1 MRHTFLDHPT
11 RLAHSIRVV
20 PRVERA
26 SGNSIVSG
34 NTMRGHTCSSR
45 MTGAL
50 LPLPSTII
58 SGPQFVDQNMK
69 STSRFMIKKKLLYF
83 YSLEW
88 HSVST
93 YQFVYIAVQN
103 DPNLVVVF
111 FFVLTKSVSWE
122 VVFPDGL
129 STRTPRIRTAQYASG
144 KHRAQLQTDTRWR
157 SCYFSSHKSWFCMEI
172 LMLIIWKL
180 RFLATYSEKTHKIKC
195 PVTQLCFLAT
205 YSEKTHKIKCPVT
218 QVPTLPITVQNFLE
232 VLLGQSP
239 HTKDRHHYQHIFMR
253 VNSRQPGRIWTIACQ
268 ADSWLGALH
277 VCAHRDLNTILM
289 NIYITY
295 TTIFYLRCQCFQA
308 ISVHNGHRL
317 NTSSS

>member
-1 MRHTFLDHPT
+1 
-11 RLAHSIRVV
+11 
-20 PRVERA
+20 
-26 SGNSIVSG
+26 
-34 NTMRGHTCSSR
+34 
-45 MTGAL
+45 
-50 LPLPSTII
+50 
-58 SGPQFVDQNMK
+58 
-69 STSRFMIKKKLLYF
+69 MIKKKLLYF

-195 PVTQLCFLAT
+195 PVTQ
-205 YSEKTHKIKCPVT
+205 
-218 QVPTLPITVQNFLE
+218 VPTLPITVQNLLE
-232 VLLGQSP
+232 VLLGQFP

>member
-1 MRHTFLDHPT
+1 MCKFSKFLFVFLRCVIHFLITPLDLH
-11 RLAHSIRVV
+11 IRYDIV

-26 SGNSIVSG
+26 SG
-34 NTMRGHTCSSR
+34 SSR

-180 RFLATYSEKTHKIKC
+180 RFLATYSEKTH
-195 PVTQLCFLAT
+195 T
-205 YSEKTHKIKCPVT
+205 IKCPVT
-218 QVPTLPITVQNFLE
+218 QVPTLPITVQNVLD